1 MQQSMEKNVE
11 KQMIIRA
18 FEPNL
23 DQLKQTA
30 RQLAHMQDVSLN
42 LYGQAGEVLI
52 VVTARAFAQ
61 AAATE
66 LTESVAEQFELSL
79 GESVYGRGKGSLAYI
94 TAGEL
99 IEHEANIAA
108 ADAQTGALLAEE
120 FSHTKRGPSVFD
132 FGEGSYQDGRYLNK
146 IQDAEE
152 RYADEGD
159 PVQTVAARAVAAAKY
174 GHADFGTA
182 MLGLGSGELVYI
194 AVAHR
199 GYVYLRRF
207 QDGETAGK
215 IAALR
220 MLDLVR
226 RLMKKQPVDSARM
239 FKANSDLV
247 WDEPIKKKR
256 NNPYLAP
263 ILVLAVLLAALACAC
278 WYFFTHY
285 SLGGEQGDALPADN
299 STSISAPAPDVPAP
313 APADPQ
319 PADGAGEPAAD
330 GAAQPEDGTQ
340 PDDAQPDDT
349 QPAGGDTQTDGDVV
363 HPFG

>member
-1 MQQSMEKNVE
+1 MGKNVE

-18 FEPNL
+18 FEPDL

-79 GESVYGRGKGSLAYI
+79 GESVYGRGKGSLAYF

-132 FGEGSYQDGRYLNK
+132 FGEDTYQNERYLNK
-146 IQDAEE
+146 VQDAEE

-159 PVQTVAARAVAAAKY
+159 AAQTAAARAVAAAKY
-174 GHADFGTA
+174 GHADFGA
-182 MLGLGSGELVYI
+182 AAVGLGSGELVYI

-207 QDGETAGK
+207 QDGETADK
-215 IAALR
+215 SAALR

-226 RLMKKQPVDSARM
+226 RLMKNQPVDSARM

-247 WDEPIKKKR
+247 WEEPIKKKR
-256 NNPYLAP
+256 SHPYLVP
-263 ILVLAVLLAALACAC
+263 ILVLAVLLAALAGAC

-285 SLGGEQGDALPADN
+285 SLGGESGNAVPADN
-299 STSISAPAPDVPAP
+299 STSISVPAAPDAQTPAP
-313 APADPQ
+313 AGPQ
-319 PADGAGEPAAD
+319 PAAD
-330 GAAQPEDGTQ
+330 GADGAGVPDADSTVQPEDGTQ
-340 PDDAQPDDT
+340 PDDAQP
-349 QPAGGDTQTDGDVV
+349 AGGDTQTDGNVV

>member
-11 KQMIIRA
+11 KQMIIRT

-79 GESVYGRGKGSLAYI
+79 GETVYGRGKGSLAYFA
-94 TAGEL
+94 AGEL

-108 ADAQTGALLAEE
+108 ADAETGMLLEEE

-132 FGEGSYQDGRYLNK
+132 FGEGTYHDRRYLDK
-146 IQDAEE
+146 VQDAEE

-159 PVQTVAARAVAAAKY
+159 IPQSVAARAVAAAKY
-174 GHADFGTA
+174 GHADFGVA
-182 MLGLGSGELVYI
+182 MMGLGQGEHVYI

-207 QDGETAGK
+207 KDNDTAGK
-215 IAALR
+215 SAALM

-226 RLMKKQPVDSARM
+226 RLIKKQSVDNARM
-239 FKANSDLV
+239 FKANSDFV
-247 WDEPIKKKR
+247 WNEPIKKKR
-256 NNPYLAP
+256 SNPYLAP
-263 ILVLAVLLAALACAC
+263 IIVLAVLFIALAGAC

-285 SLGGEQGDALPADN
+285 SLGGGQGDAAPAGN
-299 STSISAPAPDVPAP
+299 STSVSTPAAPDTPAP

-319 PADGAGEPAAD
+319 PADAQPAD
-330 GAAQPEDGTQ
+330 GASVPEADGTDQPADSTQPEDSG
-340 PDDAQPDDT
+340 
-349 QPAGGDTQTDGDVV
+349 TQTDEDNIHRGI
-363 HPFG
+363 